1 MAATK
6 NRRQLTA
13 AGTTVAA
20 NASVAAGEWNISTA
34 YLGSRMVVRITN
46 GASAPTTA
54 PTVKF
59 FAGGVTG
66 EKVLV
71 WTASGDT
78 VANSVTDLTFV
89 SEQGD
94 MFLNATVTGGATNGC
109 TFEAFGLEATGL

>member
-13 AGTTVAA
+13 AGTAVGAA
-20 NASVAAGEWNISTA
+20 ASVSAGEWNISAA
-34 YLGSRMVVRITN
+34 YFGSRLVVRITN
-46 GASAPTTA
+46 GGAAPTTV

-59 FAGGVTG
+59 FTGGVAG

-71 WTASGDT
+71 YTAAGDL
-78 VANSVTDLTFV
+78 VANSVNDWSFV